1 MKIKPLFDRIVIKQN
16 EAETKTAS
24 GIILAG
30 NQEKPQT
37 GTVLS
42 VGEGGII
49 DGKEIVMKIKPNDTV
64 IYPKYAGSEF
74 KLNGETFIV
83 LRQSDVLAILEED

>member
-1 MKIKPLFDRIVIKQN
+1 MKIKPLFDRIVIEPT

-24 GIILAG
+24 GLILAG

-37 GTVLS
+37 GIVLS
-42 VGEGGII
+42 VGDGGII
-49 DGKEIVMKIKPNDTV
+49 DGKEIVMKIKQNDKV
-64 IYPKYAGSEF
+64 LYPKYAGSEF
-74 KLNGETFIV
+74 KFDGKTYIV

>member
-1 MKIKPLFDRIVIKQN
+1 MKIKPLFDRIVIEPT

-24 GIILAG
+24 GLILAG

-37 GTVLS
+37 GIVLS
-42 VGEGGII
+42 VGDGGII
-49 DGKEIVMKIKPNDTV
+49 DGKEIVMKLKPNDKV
-64 IYPKYAGSEF
+64 LYPKYAGSEF
-74 KLNGETFIV
+74 KLDGKTYIV

>member
-1 MKIKPLFDRIVIKQN
+1 MKIKPLFDRIVIKQT

-24 GIILAG
+24 GLILAG

-37 GTVLS
+37 GVVLS

-49 DGKEIVMKIKPNDTV
+49 DGKEIVMQIKVGDKV

-74 KLNGETFIV
+74 KLGGETFIV
-83 LRQSDVLAILEED
+83 LRQSDVLAILEEE

>member
-1 MKIKPLFDRIVIKQN
+1 MKIKPLFDRIVIKQT
-16 EAETKTAS
+16 EAETKTA
-24 GIILAG
+24 GGLILAG

-37 GTVLS
+37 GIVLS

-49 DGKEIVMKIKPNDTV
+49 DGKEVVMQIKVGNKV

-74 KLNGETFIV
+74 KLDGETFIV

>member
-1 MKIKPLFDRIVIKQN
+1 MKIKPLFDRIVIKEC
-16 EAETKTAS
+16 EAETQTAS

-37 GTVLS
+37 GIVQS
-42 VGEGGII
+42 VGEGGMI
-49 DGKEIVMKIKPNDTV
+49 DGKEIVMQIKVGQKV

-74 KLNGETFIV
+74 KLDGEKFIV
-83 LRQSDVLAILEED
+83 LRQSDVLAVLEED